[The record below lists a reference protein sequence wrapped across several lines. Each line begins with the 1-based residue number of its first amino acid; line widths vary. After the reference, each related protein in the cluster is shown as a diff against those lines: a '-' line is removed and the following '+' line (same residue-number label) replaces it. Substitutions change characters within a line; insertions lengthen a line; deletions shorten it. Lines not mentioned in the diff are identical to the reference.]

1 MVLRPLLDAPA
12 PPTTEDD
19 DSAVGRILRGAAF
32 LAVAAVLVQSAAH
45 LVDVVAFDLSVN
57 LINVDSDT
65 SAFTW
70 ASVVTEATAAAMVL
84 LIAATV
90 AGRRARLLL
99 LSGLLAFFSLDDAV
113 EIHERLSSQAG
124 RFLDFP
130 HSSRVF
136 WPLVF
141 LPLLAAT
148 FVLLWNLARHPRS
161 PAGRAIRLG
170 LVLLAAA
177 VALEVASP
185 LLLSGWDHGDLPYE
199 LEVVLEE
206 GLELGGWIMIAGGV
220 AAVLVDRS
228 ARVRGQSPSEVSP
241 A

>member
-1 MVLRPLLDAPA
+1 MILRPLIDVPSTPA
-12 PPTTEDD
+12 TDD
-19 DSAVGRILRGAAF
+19 DTAVGAILRGAAF
-32 LAVAAVLVQSAAH
+32 LAVAAVVVQSAAH

-70 ASVVTEATAAAMVL
+70 ASVVTEGTAAAMGL
-84 LIAATV
+84 LMAATV
-90 AGRRARLLL
+90 AGPRGRLLL

-113 EIHERLSSQAG
+113 EIHERISSQAS

-141 LPLLAAT
+141 LPLLSAT
-148 FVLLWNLARHPRS
+148 FVLLWNLARHAHF
-161 PAGRAIRLG
+161 PAGRAIRFG

-185 LLLSGWDHGDLPYE
+185 LLISSWDHGDLAYE
-199 LEVVLEE
+199 LEVVIEE
-206 GLELGGWIMIAGGV
+206 GLELGGWIMITGGL
-220 AAVLVDRS
+220 AAILVGRR
-228 ARVRGQSPSEVSP
+228 ATVPGRPPSGVSP

>member
-1 MVLRPLLDAPA
+1 MILHPLLDAPEPSA
-12 PPTTEDD
+12 TADD
-19 DSAVGRILRGAAF
+19 DTAVRRILKGAAF
-32 LAVAAVLVQSAAH
+32 LAIAAVVVQTAAH
-45 LVDVVAFDLSVN
+45 LVDVVVFDLSVN

-70 ASVVTEATAAAMVL
+70 ASVVTEGTAAAMVL

-90 AGRRARLLL
+90 STRQGPILL

-113 EIHERLSSQAG
+113 EIHERISSHAS

-141 LPLLAAT
+141 LPLLATT
-148 FVLLWNLARHPRS
+148 FVLLWNLALHAHPS
-161 PAGRAIRLG
+161 AGRAIRRG
-170 LVLLAAA
+170 LLLLAAA

-185 LLLSGWDHGDLPYE
+185 LLISAWDHGDLPYE

-206 GLELGGWIMIAGGV
+206 GLELGGWIMIAAGV
-220 AAVLVDRS
+220 AMTLVARTGGLS
-228 ARVRGQSPSEVSP
+228 ARS
-241 A
+241 